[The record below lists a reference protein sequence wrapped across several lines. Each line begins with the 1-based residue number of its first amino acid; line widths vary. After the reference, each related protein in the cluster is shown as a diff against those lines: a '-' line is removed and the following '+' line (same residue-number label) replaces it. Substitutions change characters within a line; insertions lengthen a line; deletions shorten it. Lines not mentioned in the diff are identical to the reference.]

1 MNQSAAERNDELRRH
16 VVSLRVNKTTNS
28 EKESPKNHSRSE
40 QKNCGGSGHMSRE
53 YRKPR
58 MKPEAIGRSSK
69 PNVLTTVADLTDSQ
83 LEPYAIWPDWQ

>member
-1 MNQSAAERNDELRRH
+1 
-16 VVSLRVNKTTNS
+16 
-28 EKESPKNHSRSE
+28 
-40 QKNCGGSGHMSRE
+40 MSRE